1 MNYRIR
7 QAAHILWQGGV
18 IAYPTEGVWGLGC
31 LPHETDAIE
40 YLLDIKH
47 RAPDKGLILVAAN
60 FQQVEPFIGELP
72 EKALARMLDSWPGPV
87 TWVVPAAEDVGEE
100 LTGGRTTIALRVSAH
115 PVVRALCE
123 AADSALVSTSANRSG
138 RQPARSV
145 LETRLRFGMDVD
157 DIVPGKLGGQKGP
170 TEVREALTGKVLR
183 PAEEGAQA

>member
-72 EKALARMLDSWPGPV
+72 GNALDRMLDSWPGPV

-145 LETRLRFGMDVD
+145 LETRLRFGMDLD

-170 TEVREALTGKVLR
+170 TEVREALTGKILR
-183 PAEEGAQA
+183 PAEEGACE